1 MRAQKMWKLTQVR
14 NDRTNDCPKNE
25 LVTEVTDM
33 AEGEERFLGEKET
46 TFFLRVTYGFDS
58 KSVMHSAALKCD
70 WLVSSHTRYQSRK
83 QGKRVIVDLGRY

>member
-1 MRAQKMWKLTQVR
+1 MNHMRAQKMWKLTQVR

-46 TFFLRVTYGFDS
+46 TFFFTRDVWIRLRECN
-58 KSVMHSAALKCD
+58 A
-70 WLVSSHTRYQSRK
+70 
-83 QGKRVIVDLGRY
+83 